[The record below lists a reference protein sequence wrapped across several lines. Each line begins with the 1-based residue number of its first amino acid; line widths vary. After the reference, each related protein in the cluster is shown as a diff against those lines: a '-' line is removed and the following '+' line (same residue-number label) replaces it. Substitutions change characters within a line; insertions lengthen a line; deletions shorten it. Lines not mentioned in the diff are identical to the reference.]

1 MLGCFERRGCVAA
14 GVCEDAFFDF
24 VPLDVVTSDNRM
36 DAVLDHVIPDASLVS
51 LDVHGNRCYTNR

>member
-14 GVCEDAFFDF
+14 GVCEDAVFDF

-36 DAVLDHVIPDASLVS
+36 DAVLDHVIADASLVS
-51 LDVHGNRCYTNR
+51 LDVHGNRCLQ